1 MASLLGSLPSVSD
14 LPLSHQDL
22 MEVRTWPICSSLLHG
37 DHEGPV
43 SPIMTLSSMDWH
55 IVKVGKVTTSPSPG
69 WILSSHVYLC
79 LLWAYFLICI
89 NRDHLLLLLLLLSR
103 FSRVRLCATP

>member
-89 NRDHLLLLLLLLSR
+89 NRDHLLLLLLLSR